1 MQLVVGRIARAHGVH
16 GEVAVDVRTDDPDR
30 RLATGAELA
39 TDPPDRGPLQIAAAR
54 WHSGRL
60 LIRFAGLADR
70 STAEQ
75 LRGTLLV
82 VDVDETERP
91 ADPDE
96 FYDHQLAGLQAVTA
110 DGVTLGSV
118 TDVLHLPGQDVL
130 AIERVDGGEV
140 LVPFV
145 KALVPDVDLER
156 RTITVQ
162 PPPGLLDPQD

>member
-16 GEVAVDVRTDDPDR
+16 GEVAVEVRTDDPDHR
-30 RLATGAELA
+30 FALGTELT
-39 TDPPDRGPLQIAAAR
+39 TDPPERGPLQVASTR
-54 WHSGRL
+54 WHTGRL
-60 LIRFAGLADR
+60 LMRFAGVADR
-70 STAEQ
+70 TAAAQ

-82 VDVDETERP
+82 VDVDEAERL

-110 DGVTLGSV
+110 NGDTLGVV

-130 AIERVDGGEV
+130 AIGRPDGGEA
-140 LVPFV
+140 LIPFV
-145 KALVPDVDLER
+145 REFVPAVDLNR

-162 PPPGLLDPQD
+162 PPPGLLDSQD